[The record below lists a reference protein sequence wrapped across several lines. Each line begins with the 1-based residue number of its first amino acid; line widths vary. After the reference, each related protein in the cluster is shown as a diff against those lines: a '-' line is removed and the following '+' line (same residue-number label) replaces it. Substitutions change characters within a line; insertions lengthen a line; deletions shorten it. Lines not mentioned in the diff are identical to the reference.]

1 MKSRHSWF
9 CAILIIATPIA
20 SSMADAPRSKWLW
33 NFSQFVKQRE
43 SDEAAGRVR
52 LTSEDSPV
60 TAAPIDEEVAAVIEA
75 TSYKLQGPET
85 MDVVPSGPTSTI
97 AQPSASEKFATSVFG
112 PRNSSENL
120 LSRVRRSR
128 SRRVSADVVIGAEG
142 RFRTATDA
150 GSLINKARNS
160 GGLSRGQ
167 RSPII
172 TDTRL
177 RGSKFGELLASG
189 SYWFP
194 ARPDID
200 TLMSKIDSRIVE
212 DAIVIKGPYSAL
224 YGPAFNFVDIE
235 LVGAPRY
242 ENGSESHGMSSFE
255 YKENGD
261 QIYGRQSFWGGD
273 EKWGYRVGYGH
284 RTGNDYETGNGDEL
298 IASYK
303 SRDIDLALGYTIN
316 ENMDIEFTYLR
327 QDQTDVELA
336 GSLNDLDYV
345 KTDGYE
351 VELNMFDML
360 GADSI
365 VAEGWYNQTFLV

>member
-1 MKSRHSWF
+1 
-9 CAILIIATPIA
+9 
-20 SSMADAPRSKWLW
+20 MAEEPKSKWLLG
-33 NFSQFVKQRE
+33 FARFVKKQDAE
-43 SDEAAGRVR
+43 EAGRVR
-52 LTSEDSPV
+52 LTSEESIV
-60 TAAPIDEEVAAVIEA
+60 TAPRVEEDAAAAIEA
-75 TSYKLQGPET
+75 ASFKLQAQPDT
-85 MDVVPSGPTSTI
+85 LDVVTDEPTSTVN
-97 AQPSASEKFATSVFG
+97 QSEQVGSFVDSVFG
-112 PRNSSENL
+112 PSNSSRSL
-120 LSRVRRSR
+120 LSRIRRNR
-128 SRRVSADVVIGAEG
+128 SRRVSADVVVGSEG

-200 TLMSKIDSRIVE
+200 KLMSKIDSRIVE
-212 DAIVIKGPYSAL
+212 DAIVIKGPYSVL
-224 YGPAFNFVDIE
+224 YGPGYNFVDLE
-235 LVGAPRY
+235 LLGAPRY

-255 YKENGD
+255 YKENGE

-298 IASYK
+298 ISSYK

-316 ENMDIEFTYLR
+316 ETMDIEFTY
-327 QDQTDVELA
+327 
-336 GSLNDLDYV
+336 
-345 KTDGYE
+345 
-351 VELNMFDML
+351 
-360 GADSI
+360 
-365 VAEGWYNQTFLV
+365 